1 MEKGKNKN
9 KNRIKDA
16 SDKQGVS
23 SRLISLWVDV
33 DYTTVSN
40 WNSNKYQPSG
50 DNLNQI
56 GELLEQDNR
65 DLLEPQGRK
74 NTGLAKALQ
83 AELNRLRK
91 DEGIPY
97 EIEQFSK
104 EKAKAVKVNNP
115 ELIKALKHFAERYK
129 KENGRE

>member
-1 MEKGKNKN
+1 MAKEKNKN
-9 KNRIKDA
+9 RNRIKDA
-16 SDKQGVS
+16 SDKLGVS

-74 NTGLAKALQ
+74 NTGLAEALQ
-83 AELNRLRK
+83 AELNRLTK
-91 DEGIPY
+91 DVGIPY
-97 EIEQFSK
+97 EVEHFSK
-104 EKAKAVKVNNP
+104 EKGKNVKVNNP
-115 ELIKALKHFAERYK
+115 KLIKALKDFAKEYK
-129 KENGRE
+129 SNK